1 MNEASLWR
9 HALAQKIAI
18 HYTANPRV
26 RALAVEGSVAQGYA
40 DRFSDI
46 DLAVFWTEPP
56 TKEERREVIKRAGGS
71 RWHPLPSDH
80 EGSWSEHYDV
90 GGVSIDVR
98 HMTVEATERILAD
111 VLGHSD
117 PSLAKQQHLAVLL
130 SALPLANP
138 SLVTQWQQTAA
149 VYPHE
154 LSVAMVREHLLF
166 RPGWELEMLA
176 ERNDVLVL
184 YDFFCTTQKHILLV
198 LLGLNRIYYPGF
210 RWIDRVMEQTPI
222 TPPNLSPRFKQLFG
236 VVSIDPLAGVYQLH
250 ELIEE
255 TFVQVETHLD
265 AFDTVP
271 ARERFRERRQIWEHA
286 PDGLV
291 EGG

>member
-56 TKEERREVIKRAGGS
+56 TEEERREVSERAGGS
-71 RWHPLPSDH
+71 HWHPLPSDH
-80 EGSWSEHYDV
+80 EGNSWSEHYDV

-98 HMTVEATERILAD
+98 HQTVGMIEGILAD
-111 VLGHSD
+111 VLERCD
-117 PSLAKQQHLAVLL
+117 PSLPKQQHIAALL

-138 SLVTQWQQTAA
+138 SLVTQWQQTATA
-149 VYPHE
+149 YPHG
-154 LSVAMVREHLLF
+154 LGVAMVREHLLF

-184 YDFFCTTQKHILLV
+184 YDSFCTIEKHLLLV

-210 RWIDRVMEQTPI
+210 RWVDRLMEQMPI
-222 TPPNLSPRFKQLFG
+222 APLHIAPRFKQVFG
-236 VVSIDPLAGVYQLH
+236 IVSIDPLAGVYHLH
-250 ELIEE
+250 DLIEE
-255 TFVQVETHLD
+255 TFRLVETHLGEI
-265 AFDTVP
+265 DTTP
-271 ARERFRERRQIWEHA
+271 AREWFREQRRA
-286 PDGLV
+286 
-291 EGG
+291 